1 LLTYSVVFFYV
12 RFLESVLE
20 STFNLLSASPVGGFA
35 SAVQGMTPLHFQAL
49 VDPKATWFKKWM
61 VRLAVKNYDRKSLSC

>member
-1 LLTYSVVFFYV
+1 MLLTRLVVFFYV

-20 STFNLLSASPVGGFA
+20 STFNLLSASSVGGFA
-35 SAVQGMTPLHFQAL
+35 SGVQCMSPLHFLAL

-61 VRLAVKNYDRKSLSC
+61 VRLAVKIMI